1 MTSSTIVLKDFH
13 KISAEFSNTKTT
25 NENNKKDFSQILKG
39 ERNKQSDTIKDEKD
53 INKIMIDKT
62 EKFTEEDVDLED
74 IEEVNSLYNS
84 IYELLIKLSSL
95 PDMLELVDIKD
106 LDLEIENLSF
116 VLETLLNQ
124 ENLYSVFENQEEF
137 MNIFKNLD
145 ELILTVEDNLK
156 NGEEVSNG
164 KFLAIEENLIDIK
177 DNINNMKHIL
187 SDETKNINQIN
198 KSNHDSKDEKNIIE
212 LNQTNGEELDLE
224 KVPITEKDLPKEV
237 EQNIENPI
245 KSGEEINRENLET
258 STSIF
263 GIEDK
268 TTFRQDFEVEN
279 KEFQEINKK
288 IIFEQIV
295 EKAKLIVDDN
305 KQEIRIKLKPD
316 ILGEL
321 ILKMEVVKGEFLA
334 KILVDNY
341 RTKELL
347 EASLHEFKENMK
359 ENGLEIK
366 TFEVFVGTNEDFERE
381 NRQEFFFNKKPSKLK
396 IKNNG
401 LKEIQAYDET
411 LIDNKI
417 DIYYEGQLNLLA

>member
-321 ILKMEVVKGEFLA
+321 ILKMEVEKGEFLA

>member
-1 MTSSTIVLKDFH
+1 PDRV
-13 KISAEFSNTKTT
+13 
-25 NENNKKDFSQILKG
+25 QID
-39 ERNKQSDTIKDEKD
+39 R
-53 INKIMIDKT
+53 
-62 EKFTEEDVDLED
+62 DL
-74 IEEVNSLYNS
+74 SGRL
-84 IYELLIKLSSL
+84 IY
-95 PDMLELVDIKD
+95 
-106 LDLEIENLSF
+106 
-116 VLETLLNQ
+116 
-124 ENLYSVFENQEEF
+124 
-137 MNIFKNLD
+137 
-145 ELILTVEDNLK
+145 
-156 NGEEVSNG
+156 EVSNERG
-164 KFLAIEENLIDIK
+164 ANVLLEPSQLFHVRGL
-177 DNINNMKHIL
+177 
-187 SDETKNINQIN
+187 T
-198 KSNHDSKDEKNIIE
+198 
-212 LNQTNGEELDLE
+212 LDG
-224 KVPITEKDLPKEV
+224 VT
-237 EQNIENPI
+237 
-245 KSGEEINRENLET
+245 GENLET

-321 ILKMEVVKGEFLA
+321 ILKMEVEKGEFLA